1 MLSNKPKQF
10 TGSKGKVTPSI
21 TEVHSTAG
29 MNVGYSICR
38 CRWRKGS
45 RPSSHS
51 SAPWFSPL
59 CWYSLTNYW
68 CHQNTPLSSRWAL
81 ITFWSSGSSLLIK
94 LFPMWLGLWVVLWSQ
109 KLDPK
114 ANSEYLEFFT
124 CFLWILFRSCLSI
137 YLCISPVSILLA
149 NDSSPVLYYA
159 FFPSLLP

>member
-1 MLSNKPKQF
+1 MCYQTNPNSSQARKEKSHQALLKSIALLEWTWATVSVGAGEERAADPAVTALHPDFHLCVDILSPI
-10 TGSKGKVTPSI
+10 TGATK
-21 TEVHSTAG
+21 
-29 MNVGYSICR
+29 
-38 CRWRKGS
+38 
-45 RPSSHS
+45 
-51 SAPWFSPL
+51 
-59 CWYSLTNYW
+59 
-68 CHQNTPLSSRWAL
+68 TPLSSRWAL

-124 CFLWILFRSCLSI
+124 CFLWILFGSCLSI